1 MSKNRNNTEASNM
14 KKKFRFSDIS
24 VRGKLLTFGATALLF
39 TIIIAIASIN
49 ILQTTNDER
58 IRRYVVYADR
68 EIALSD
74 SFTYFNQIRAN
85 VRNLIWLYSD
95 DPQKQQEVIDLIKE
109 EFADIDGKFDTFK
122 VYLDQ
127 YSANIQSTFQE
138 VNGLIDD
145 FKESTDIVSSFATAN
160 NVTQAEQEIENNSMV
175 IATKTDEVFKL
186 LMSEMVEEADAE
198 SERIDVKVRTLAFA
212 LIAIC
217 VICILVMTGL
227 CFSITRTITVPVSKL
242 SKAAKK
248 LAVGDVDVDY
258 AKIHNDDLGELMDS
272 FGHMVETIK
281 QQAAVADA
289 ISKGDL
295 TIDVTPRSDKD
306 ILGKSLKRLVDNN
319 NKALGSVQESTM
331 QVTIGAEQVAN
342 ASHALAQGSTEQ
354 ASALQQVTASI
365 NEIAEKTK
373 KNASEATT
381 ANNLVNT
388 VRGMAEDGN
397 GQMKSLTGAMNDIND
412 SSETISKII
421 KTIDDIAFQT
431 NILALNAAV
440 EAARAGVHG
449 KGFAVVAEE
458 VRTLAAK
465 CGSAASE
472 TAEMIEDSI
481 RKVGNGRQ
489 LASETAEALDRI
501 VGSIEEVAD
510 IINNIAISS
519 NDQATAVSQIDQA
532 IGQVSTVVQTNSA
545 TSEQCA
551 SASEELSNQA
561 MNLRNQMSE
570 YKLKAGVVSSNP
582 SISAA
587 PRNEIPVSNYN
598 NNYNNNYNDSY
609 NNSYNEQIISLDG
622 DIGKY

>member
-1 MSKNRNNTEASNM
+1 
-14 KKKFRFSDIS
+14 
-24 VRGKLLTFGATALLF
+24 
-39 TIIIAIASIN
+39 
-49 ILQTTNDER
+49 
-58 IRRYVVYADR
+58 
-68 EIALSD
+68 
-74 SFTYFNQIRAN
+74 
-85 VRNLIWLYSD
+85 
-95 DPQKQQEVIDLIKE
+95 
-109 EFADIDGKFDTFK
+109 
-122 VYLDQ
+122 
-127 YSANIQSTFQE
+127 
-138 VNGLIDD
+138 
-145 FKESTDIVSSFATAN
+145 
-160 NVTQAEQEIENNSMV
+160 
-175 IATKTDEVFKL
+175 
-186 LMSEMVEEADAE
+186 
-198 SERIDVKVRTLAFA
+198 
-212 LIAIC
+212 
-217 VICILVMTGL
+217 
-227 CFSITRTITVPVSKL
+227 
-242 SKAAKK
+242 
-248 LAVGDVDVDY
+248 
-258 AKIHNDDLGELMDS
+258 
-272 FGHMVETIK
+272 
-281 QQAAVADA
+281 
-289 ISKGDL
+289 
-295 TIDVTPRSDKD
+295 
-306 ILGKSLKRLVDNN
+306 
-319 NKALGSVQESTM
+319 
-331 QVTIGAEQVAN
+331 
-342 ASHALAQGSTEQ
+342 
-354 ASALQQVTASI
+354 
-365 NEIAEKTK
+365 
-373 KNASEATT
+373 
-381 ANNLVNT
+381 
-388 VRGMAEDGN
+388 
-397 GQMKSLTGAMNDIND
+397 MNDIND

-481 RKVGNGRQ
+481 RNVGNGRQ

>member
-1 MSKNRNNTEASNM
+1 M

-85 VRNLIWLYSD
+85 VRNMIWLYSD

-198 SERIDVKVRTLAFA
+198 SERIDVKVRTLAIA

-342 ASHALAQGSTEQ
+342 ASQALAQGSTEQ

>member
-175 IATKTDEVFKL
+175 IATKTNEVFKL

-342 ASHALAQGSTEQ
+342 ASQALAQGSTEQ

>member
-1 MSKNRNNTEASNM
+1 M
-14 KKKFRFSDIS
+14 KKKFKFSNMS
-24 VRGKLLTFGATALLF
+24 VRSKLLSFGGVALVF
-39 TIIIAIASIN
+39 TIIIAIASMK
-49 ILQTTNDER
+49 ILQSTNEQR
-58 IRRYVVYADR
+58 TRRYVVYADR
-68 EIALSD
+68 EIALSN
-74 SFTYFNQIRAN
+74 SFTYFNQIRTN
-85 VRNLIWLYSD
+85 TRNLIGIYKD
-95 DPQKQQEVIDLIKE
+95 NAAKQKEIIDLINSEFSQIE
-109 EFADIDGKFDTFK
+109 EKVDIFK
-122 VYLDQ
+122 VYLED
-127 YSANIQSTFQE
+127 YNTDVQSGFKE
-138 VNGLIDD
+138 LVDCINKY
-145 FKESTDIVSSFATAN
+145 KESTDLIISYSNAKNYNA
-160 NVTQAEQEIENNSMV
+160 AEDEIETNSMV
-175 IATKTDEVFKL
+175 ISNQANEVFEGVIA
-186 LMSEMVEEADAE
+186 SMVKEADEE
-198 SERIDVKVRTLAFA
+198 SERIDKNVKTLAFI

-217 VICILVMTGL
+217 VVCIIIILGL
-227 CFSITRTITVPVSKL
+227 CFSITRTITVPVTKL
-242 SKAAKK
+242 SNAARK
-248 LAVGDVDVDY
+248 LAMGDIDVDCE
-258 AKIHNDDLGELMDS
+258 KIHDDDLGELMDA
-272 FGHMVETIK
+272 FDHMTDTIK
-281 QQAAVADA
+281 EQAAIADA

-306 ILGKSLKRLVDNN
+306 LLGKALQRLVDSN

-342 ASHALAQGSTEQ
+342 ASQALAQGSTEQ

-381 ANNLVNT
+381 ANDLVNT
-388 VRGMAEDGN
+388 VRNMAEDGN

-458 VRTLAAK
+458 VRNLAAK

-501 VGSIEEVAD
+501 VASIEEVAG

-561 MNLRNQMSE
+561 MNLRNQMAA
-570 YKLKAGVVSSNP
+570 YKLKTAMSSGSAT
-582 SISAA
+582 SITMT

-598 NNYNNNYNDSY
+598 DS
-609 NNSYNEQIISLDG
+609 SYNEQIISLDG
-622 DIGKY
+622 DFGKY